1 MLNWWPNSGAE
12 HGCWSA
18 EIRRGRERTRE
29 GWEDLMARTLV
40 SALLFCAV
48 TTSAACAAVFDPRDH
63 RRPLAGQPTEIM
75 VLGTPHLANLGGGFS
90 PDNLRLLIERLSG
103 WKPAAIAYEG
113 LSGIECEGIRR
124 NAALYPEGTPDDYCF
139 DPAAAGQVAGM
150 DVLAATIAAGQMLA
164 DPAIGR
170 EPAQRRRLAL
180 LFLAAGE
187 RASALVQWL
196 QLPPSERRADDGLT
210 EAAVWRL
217 KSPTQTRGI
226 HPGGA
231 EPAGP
236 APLF

>member
-1 MLNWWPNSGAE
+1 
-12 HGCWSA
+12 
-18 EIRRGRERTRE
+18 
-29 GWEDLMARTLV
+29 MARTLV
-40 SALLFCAV
+40 AALLFCAV

-170 EPAQRRRLAL
+170 DPAQRRRLAL

-217 KSPTQTRGI
+217 KSPMQTRGI
-226 HPGGA
+226 HPGGGA
-231 EPAGP
+231 GRARPLVLNEPVR
-236 APLF
+236 LSR